1 MDLGF
6 LASAYAAPGPF
17 ATAYLD
23 TTSAVE
29 GAAARIAARWRARRE
44 ELSAAGA
51 DDATLDAMGEAAGR
65 DHGDGDGQVLVG
77 CQGRL
82 LLDVRLPAPP
92 RRETTTFGPL
102 PDVLP
107 MIAQLADVVPY
118 VLVVADRAGAD
129 ITAYGEHGDPS
140 EERHV
145 QGGTFDIRKVKPGDW
160 AAKKYQQRAE
170 NLWQTNAKQVAEQV
184 AGLAAVVRAR
194 IIVAAGDVRALGY
207 LRDSLPRPAREILHE
222 VDEGGRAAGASET
235 SLAEHVRR
243 LVAETAV
250 RDTMAVVEEFEQ
262 ERGQHDR
269 AVEGLANTV
278 AALRRAQVQTVVVG
292 DGLADD
298 ATLHVGTEP
307 VQLAVDRQEL
317 LDLGADSITTAPA
330 ATAVLRAAVGTGAD
344 LVLVP
349 GGQIVLAD
357 GVGAVLRYAD
367 AATPG

>member
-6 LASAYAAPGPF
+6 LAPVYAVSGPF

-44 ELSAAGA
+44 ELAAAGA
-51 DDATLDAMGEAAGR
+51 DDATLDAMAEAAGR
-65 DHGDGDGQVLVG
+65 DHGDGEAQVLVG
-77 CQGRL
+77 AGGRL
-82 LLDVRLPAPP
+82 LLDVRLPDQP
-92 RRETTTFGPL
+92 RRETASWGPL

-107 MIAQLADVVPY
+107 MVSALADVVPY

-129 ITAYGEHGDPS
+129 ITAYGDHGDTAA
-140 EERHV
+140 ERHV

-170 NLWQTNAKQVAEQV
+170 NLWQTNAKQVAGQV
-184 AGLAAVVRAR
+184 AGLAQQVRAR

-207 LRDSLPRPAREILHE
+207 LRESLPPPAAQILHE
-222 VDEGGRAAGASET
+222 VSEGGRGAGAST
-235 SLAEHVRR
+235 ASLGEHVRR
-243 LVAETAV
+243 LVAEVAV
-250 RDTMAVVEEFEQ
+250 RDAMEVLAEFEQ

-269 AVEGLANTV
+269 AVEGLGHTA
-278 AALRRAQVQTVVVG
+278 AALRRAQVQTVVLG
-292 DGLADD
+292 AHTDDG
-298 ATLHVGTEP
+298 ATLCIGADPSQV
-307 VQLAVDRQEL
+307 AVSAQDLQ
-317 LDLGADSITTAPA
+317 DLGVEEITSAPA
-330 ATAVLRAAVGTGAD
+330 TAAILRAAVATGAD

-349 GGQIVLAD
+349 GGDRPLAD

-367 AATPG
+367 AATPA